1 MQRTRAQTL
10 GIVVVLVALA
20 GWLLFRA
27 LASRGV
33 VPPTVPWLVV
43 AVEVVIAAAVLA
55 MGWSVRQYLKGNKPD
70 LDPIRAARTAV
81 LAKASCYSGAV
92 LAGWYGAQVLAVLG
106 DLDVASQR
114 VRAVAAGAA
123 AIGALVMAAVGL
135 VVEWFCRIP
144 PPEDGAADAGNH
156 SRAPSPDPAA
166 G

>member
-10 GIVVVLVALA
+10 GIVVLLVALP
-20 GWLLFRA
+20 GWLLFRT

-33 VPPTVPWLVV
+33 VQPIVPWLVV
-43 AVEVVIAAAVLA
+43 AVEVVIAAVVLA

-81 LAKASCYSGAV
+81 LAKASCYTGAV

-114 VRAVAAGAA
+114 ARAVAAGAA
-123 AIGALVMAAVGL
+123 TVGALVMAAVGL

-144 PPEDGAADAGNH
+144 PPEDGAADSGNH

>member
-1 MQRTRAQTL
+1 MQRTRIKTL
-10 GIVVVLVALA
+10 GLVAILVTLG

-27 LASRGV
+27 LASRGIV
-33 VPPTVPWLVV
+33 SPPVPWLVV
-43 AVEVVIAAAVLA
+43 AVEVVIAAVVLT
-55 MGWSVRQYLKGNKPD
+55 MGWSVRQYLKGKKPD

-81 LAKASCYSGAV
+81 LAKASCYTGAV

-106 DLDVASQR
+106 DLDIASQR
-114 VRAVAAGAA
+114 ARAAAAAVAVV
-123 AIGALVMAAVGL
+123 GALVMAAVGL

-144 PPEDGAADAGNH
+144 PPEDGAADTGNH